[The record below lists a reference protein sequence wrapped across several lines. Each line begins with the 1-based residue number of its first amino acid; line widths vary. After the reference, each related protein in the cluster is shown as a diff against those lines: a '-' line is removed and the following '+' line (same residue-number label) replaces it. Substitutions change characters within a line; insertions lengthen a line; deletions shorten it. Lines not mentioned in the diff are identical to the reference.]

1 MTNIIKNK
9 MPEGLTDQYFLGQIS
24 SGFESGASGMM
35 DALNAAL
42 AQLKED
48 PSNPSVLANYQ
59 SKLQE
64 YTLFRSAQSG
74 TIKAYGSIGKE
85 IIQKF

>member
-1 MTNIIKNK
+1 
-9 MPEGLTDQYFLGQIS
+9 MPEGSTDQYFIGQIS
-24 SGFESGASGMM
+24 TGFESGALDMM
-35 DALNAAL
+35 NALNAAL
-42 AQLKED
+42 EQLKQD

-64 YTLFRSAQSG
+64 YTLFRGAQSSAV
-74 TIKAYGSIGKE
+74 KAYGSIGKE

>member
-1 MTNIIKNK
+1 MTNITKNEI
-9 MPEGLTDQYFLGQIS
+9 PEGLTDQYFIGQIS
-24 SGFESGASGMM
+24 AGFESGALDMM
-35 DALNAAL
+35 TALNAAL
-42 AQLKED
+42 AKLKED

-64 YTLFRSAQSG
+64 YTLFRGAQSSA
-74 TIKAYGSIGKE
+74 IKAYSSIGKE